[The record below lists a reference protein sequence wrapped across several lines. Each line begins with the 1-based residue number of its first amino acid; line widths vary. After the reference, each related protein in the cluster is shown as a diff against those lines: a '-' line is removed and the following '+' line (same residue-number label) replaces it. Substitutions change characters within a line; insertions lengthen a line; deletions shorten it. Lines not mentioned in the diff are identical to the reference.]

1 MEHKSYNIRHMFTT
15 LQERQGCS
23 LNRRRRSLGLT
34 LTILPPPRKPG
45 SQNGYQGDR
54 YIPSRSAMDLDIA
67 RFNLLCEAKENTS
80 MLLNI
85 TSPIKEEYR
94 KKLAENLLQEK
105 NAKDGKK
112 ILVFKKKKRS
122 TLKEDERLNYLLY
135 CDKSGARKS
144 YRHIPH
150 LPERILDA
158 PELVDDY
165 YLNLLDW
172 SSKNVLAV
180 ALGTAVY
187 LWNAESGAI
196 SQLMQTSEDDDYVT
210 SIAWATD
217 GKHIAVGINS
227 MEVQIWDASKGSQVR
242 RMSGHTARVGSLAW
256 NGPTLSSGGRDSRI
270 INHDVRARDHIAST
284 LKGHSQEVCGLS
296 WSPSG
301 QQLASGG
308 NDNLLHIWDV
318 ASTEYLYRLS
328 DHQAAVKALA
338 WCPFQAHLLASGGGT
353 ADRCIKVWNTQ
364 KGTCLNSL
372 DTQSQVCALVW
383 SRHYKEILSSHGY
396 SKNQLCL
403 WRYPSMVKIA
413 ELTGHTARVLH
424 LAQSPEGTT
433 VVSAAAD
440 ETLRFWKVFV
450 ASDKSNAIVRMHAKE
465 CGSLLLKAVQ
475 IR

>member
-1 MEHKSYNIRHMFTT
+1 MLATVS
-15 LQERQGCS
+15 QRQGLRS
-23 LNRRRRSLGLT
+23 NRRRRSLVIP
-34 LTILPPPRKPG
+34 LTIVPPSCKTG
-45 SQNGYQGDR
+45 IHNGFQGDR
-54 YIPSRSAMDLDIA
+54 YIPIRSQMDIDIA
-67 RFNLLCEAKENTS
+67 RFNLLFEAKENTS
-80 MLLNI
+80 VLLNI
-85 TSPIKEEYR
+85 TSPVKEEYR
-94 KKLAENLLQEK
+94 KKLAENLLQGRNVPGE
-105 NAKDGKK
+105 KK
-112 ILVFKKKKRS
+112 ILAFKKKKKKNYS
-122 TLKEDERLNYLLY
+122 IEEDECSKYLLH
-135 CDKSGARKS
+135 CDKSPTRNS
-144 YRHIPH
+144 YRHIPQS
-150 LPERILDA
+150 PERILDA

-187 LWNAESGAI
+187 LWDAESGAI
-196 SQLMQTSEDDDYVT
+196 SQLMQTSDDDDYVT
-210 SIAWATD
+210 SIAWAAD
-217 GKHIAVGINS
+217 GKHIAIGINS
-227 MEVQIWDASKGSQVR
+227 TEVQIWDACKGSQVR
-242 RMSGHTARVGSLAW
+242 RMAGHTARVGSLAW

-270 INHDVRARDHIAST
+270 INHDVRARDHIISV
-284 LKGHSQEVCGLS
+284 LKGHNQEVCGLS
-296 WSPSG
+296 WSLSG

-318 ASTEYLYRLS
+318 ASTDYLYRLC

-338 WCPFQAHLLASGGGT
+338 WCPFQANVLASGGGT
-353 ADRCIKVWNTQ
+353 ADRCIKLWNTQ
-364 KGTCLNSL
+364 KGTCLSSL

-383 SRHYKEILSSHGY
+383 SKHYKEILSSHGY

-424 LAQSPEGTT
+424 MAQSPEGAT

-450 ASDKSNAIVRMHAKE
+450 GSDKSSSKE
-465 CGSLLLKAVQ
+465 CLQAREGGCLSLKTVH

>member
-1 MEHKSYNIRHMFTT
+1 MLATAP
-15 LQERQGCS
+15 QRQGFRS
-23 LNRRRRSLGLT
+23 SRRRTSPVLSIVPPSCKTGLH
-34 LTILPPPRKPG
+34 
-45 SQNGYQGDR
+45 NGYQGDR
-54 YIPSRSAMDLDIA
+54 FIPSRGAMDIDIA
-67 RFNLLCEAKENTS
+67 RFNLLCEAKENAS
-80 MLLNI
+80 ALLNI

-94 KKLAENLLQEK
+94 KKLAENLLQDVPGE
-105 NAKDGKK
+105 KK
-112 ILVFKKKKRS
+112 ILAFKKKKGS
-122 TLKEDERLNYLLY
+122 ALEEHEVFAHLFS
-135 CDKSGARKS
+135 CDKSPRQKS
-144 YRHIPH
+144 YRHIPQS
-150 LPERILDA
+150 PERILDA

-187 LWNAESGAI
+187 LWEAESGAI
-196 SQLMQTSEDDDYVT
+196 SQLMQTMEDDDYVT
-210 SIAWATD
+210 SIAWAAD

-227 MEVQIWDASKGSQVR
+227 TEVQIWDACKGSKVR
-242 RMSGHTARVGSLAW
+242 RMAGHTARVGSLAW

-270 INHDVRARDHIAST
+270 INHDVRARDHIISI
-284 LKGHSQEVCGLS
+284 LKGHNQEVCGLS
-296 WSPSG
+296 WSQSG

-318 ASTEYLYRLS
+318 ASTEYLYRLC
-328 DHQAAVKALA
+328 DHEAAVKALA
-338 WCPFQAHLLASGGGT
+338 WCPFQANLLASGGGT
-353 ADRCIKVWNTQ
+353 ADRCIKLWNTQ
-364 KGTCLNSL
+364 KGTCLKSL

-383 SRHYKEILSSHGY
+383 SQHYKEILSSHGY

-424 LAQSPEGTT
+424 LAQSPEGAT

-450 ASDKSNAIVRMHAKE
+450 GPDKGSSNA
-465 CGSLLLKAVQ
+465 SLQAREGGCLSLRTVY